1 MEREV
6 RSYLLDDPDYPR
18 RPSLGVQRF
27 VSIAAGNDHLIAL
40 TSTGRTFTHAINL
53 SANAYGQLG
62 YRKFDI
68 PDREAKLQNVRKRI
82 ELTPKTLKDPYAKST
97 PAIRKTSSSASSD
110 TNEGLDDSSIHFSDK
125 LFEVPALRGVETV
138 QIAAGGRSSFV
149 KTKTGK
155 VLGWGANEFG

>member
-1 MEREV
+1 M
-6 RSYLLDDPDYPR
+6 
-18 RPSLGVQRF
+18 
-27 VSIAAGNDHLIAL
+27 SIAAGNDHLIAL

-53 SANAYGQLG
+53 KANAHGQLG

-68 PDREAKLQNVRKRI
+68 PDFESKLPNARRKL
-82 ELTPKTLKDPYAKST
+82 ELTPQSLRDPYANAT
-97 PAIRKTSSSASSD
+97 PAIRRTSDAAKPD
-110 TNEGLDDSSIHFSDK
+110 LNEGLDDRSIHFSDK
-125 LFEVPALRGVETV
+125 LFEVPALRGVESV